1 MLTVSEAREERLAQN
16 EVVFRAVNEQIEGMA
31 ARFGEDVTYEF
42 ICECATSG
50 CFERISLSLREYER
64 IRASGSRFVVLPG
77 HEDIEVE
84 QVVAVLPEHV
94 VVEKD
99 GAAGIVAEAADPRG

>member
-1 MLTVSEAREERLAQN
+1 MSEAREERLAQN
-16 EVVFRAVNEQIEGMA
+16 EVIFRTINENILGLAEKLGRDA
-31 ARFGEDVTYEF
+31 PYDF

-50 CFERISLSLREYER
+50 CFERLRLTVEEYER
-64 IRASGSRFVVLPG
+64 VRATGTHFLVAAG

-84 QVVAVLPEHV
+84 QVIDTHEEYV

-99 GAAGIVAEAADPRG
+99 GAAGIWALQEDPRGS